1 LLVSIIFS
9 NITGLPMQLDRI
21 DKHILQELQQN
32 GRLSN
37 LELADKVGLSASPC
51 LRRVR
56 QLEETGLING
66 YVTLLNASKLGLKL
80 MALVQISMYRHTP
93 DRFEHFEAAIK
104 AYPQVLECILITGQ
118 SADYQLKVLV
128 KDMEEY
134 QDFLLN
140 HITRIAGVTD
150 VHSSFVLRQVIS
162 TTALP
167 LEKV

>member
-1 LLVSIIFS
+1 
-9 NITGLPMQLDRI
+9 MQLDRI

-56 QLEETGLING
+56 QLEEAGLING

-93 DRFEHFEAAIK
+93 DRFEHF
-104 AYPQVLECILITGQ
+104 
-118 SADYQLKVLV
+118 
-128 KDMEEY
+128 
-134 QDFLLN
+134 
-140 HITRIAGVTD
+140 
-150 VHSSFVLRQVIS
+150 
-162 TTALP
+162 
-167 LEKV
+167 